1 MTPNGKIDHAA
12 LPEPERVNTVADDV
26 SESPATDTQRRIAE
40 IVAGLLDRTDIGLED
55 NFFMLGGHS
64 LLGAQ
69 LIARLRNTFGVE
81 IGLRSLFT
89 APTVAALSVEIE
101 RLASKKEALKTP
113 ERAPACGAPQP
124 CTTAASF
131 QAKFAASLMPVFMP
145 KPPVGVKRC
154 AASPARNT
162 RPRP

>member
-1 MTPNGKIDHAA
+1 MIPAAFVRVDAFPMTPNGKIDHAA

-124 CTTAASF
+124 CTEANPS
-131 QAKFAASLMPVFMP
+131 
-145 KPPVGVKRC
+145 
-154 AASPARNT
+154 
-162 RPRP
+162 